1 MAISWRLFGGFN
13 CYLSNV
19 WSLFGIGMNL
29 KTSLSFRI
37 DSLLV
42 GITFPVTKRKR
53 LAGQYQC
60 RNQDSGIVN
69 ADSGVNA
76 KSFTI
81 NQNQCSRSTRMGV
94 HDGAESAFT
103 LGQNTHLS
111 PPCGLY
117 ELDPVGPPF
126 LITFCPFK
134 SEMRHAGHP
143 PVQRLPLPC
152 GCGHGQTERSQKTT
166 DQLMHQG
173 PARQRHHP
181 MAPVLATRT
190 TH

>member
-1 MAISWRLFGGFN
+1 MVGQSSPMASAWLVIFWITPRLILRLSRIWRMLRPADN
-13 CYLSNV
+13 L
-19 WSLFGIGMNL
+19 NL

-94 HDGAESAFT
+94 HDGAQSAFT
-103 LGQNTHLS
+103 LGQNTHSAPWSAILKKKNVLFQIIAPNLS
-111 PPCGLY
+111 
-117 ELDPVGPPF
+117 
-126 LITFCPFK
+126 
-134 SEMRHAGHP
+134 HAI
-143 PVQRLPLPC
+143 
-152 GCGHGQTERSQKTT
+152 
-166 DQLMHQG
+166 
-173 PARQRHHP
+173 ARTLF
-181 MAPVLATRT
+181 V
-190 TH
+190 